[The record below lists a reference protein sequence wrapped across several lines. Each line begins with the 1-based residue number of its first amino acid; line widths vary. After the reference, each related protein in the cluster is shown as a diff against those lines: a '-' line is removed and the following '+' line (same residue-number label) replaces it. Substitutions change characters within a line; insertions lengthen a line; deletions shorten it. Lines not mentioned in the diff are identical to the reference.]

1 MKKALLEYGWKTTD
15 YFPVSSLPDQV
26 FQDVVRA
33 ITINEGL
40 DFDLMLRG
48 QRPPA
53 EFNADGQVFKDQDL
67 LAQIVRF
74 LVDKDFSIDQAT
86 QGLIDDA
93 MSAYLAKHQ
102 RKVEKEKTKLAR
114 PTVMPLSKL
123 TLREME
129 DINRI

>member
-1 MKKALLEYGWKTTD
+1 M
-15 YFPVSSLPDQV
+15 
-26 FQDVVRA
+26 RA

-48 QRPPA
+48 QRPPN
-53 EFNADGQVFKDQDL
+53 EFNANGQVFKDKDL
-67 LAQIVRF
+67 MAQIVRF

-86 QGLIDDA
+86 QGQIDDA
-93 MSAYLAKHQ
+93 LSAYLAKHQ

-123 TLREME
+123 TVR
-129 DINRI
+129 